1 MTQTTAASPLIS
13 VVIVNF
19 NGGKLLEQC
28 LTSVF
33 KTRYKAFEIVLVDN
47 ASSDCSFES
56 AQRKFG
62 HDRRLRFLPNDTNL
76 GFAEGNNL
84 GVAVARGDYIAF
96 LNPDTEADPDWLNEA
111 LSVLRTN
118 LKAGVCQSK
127 LLSMN
132 DPQKFDSAGDFINFQ
147 GIVIRR
153 GGDYGESDF
162 GQYDKVS
169 EIFSARAAAMIV
181 KKEVIDEIGLF
192 DSSFFMTYEDIDF
205 CWRARLRGYDV
216 VLAPKSIVY
225 HVGEA
230 FTPTKFKVFFTTRNW
245 LISLV
250 KNYELKTLT
259 EVLPSVAALTVS
271 IVAAEIFL
279 RRRPD
284 LAMRRIKGI
293 LWIVRHFQAI
303 YRDRLRVQYQ
313 IRRIPDSEVRKKMLK
328 TNLAVSYWLPLWRR
342 KFV

>member
-1 MTQTTAASPLIS
+1 MKQTSVGYPLIS

-33 KTRYKAFEIVLVDN
+33 ETRYKPLEIILVDN
-47 ASSDCSFES
+47 ASSDGSLER

-62 HDRRLRFLPNDTNL
+62 HDRRLHILQNDTNL

-84 GVAVARGDYIAF
+84 GFNIAHGYYIAF
-96 LNPDTEADPDWLNEA
+96 LNADAKADPDWLKEA
-111 LSVLRTN
+111 LGAFQTN
-118 LKAGVCQSK
+118 LNAGVCQSK
-127 LLSMN
+127 LLIMGS
-132 DPQKFDSAGDFINFQ
+132 PRRIDSAGDFINIQ
-147 GIVIRR
+147 GIAMRR
-153 GGDYGESDF
+153 GGDYGESDY
-162 GQYDKVS
+162 GQYDKDS
-169 EIFSARAAAMIV
+169 EIFSARAAAMVV
-181 KKEVIDEIGLF
+181 KKEVIDQTGLF

-205 CWRARLRGYDV
+205 CWRVHLRGYDV
-216 VLAPKSIVY
+216 IFAPKSIVY

-230 FTPTKFKVFFTTRNW
+230 FTPTKLKVFFTTRNW
-245 LISLV
+245 LVSLF

-284 LAMRRIKGI
+284 LAIRRIKGI

-303 YRDRLRVQYQ
+303 YRNRLKVQYK
-313 IRRIPDSEVRKKMLK
+313 IRRISDSEVRKRMLR
-328 TNLAVSYWLPLWRR
+328 TNLAISYWLPLWRR
-342 KFV
+342 KIV